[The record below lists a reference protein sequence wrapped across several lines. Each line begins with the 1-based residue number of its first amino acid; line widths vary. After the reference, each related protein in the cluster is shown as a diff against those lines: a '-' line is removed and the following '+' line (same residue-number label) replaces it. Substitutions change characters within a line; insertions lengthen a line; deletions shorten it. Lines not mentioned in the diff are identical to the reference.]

1 MSRSTLLNEQDTSV
15 HAAHYEEL
23 RHHAIQRDDPV
34 ARHGLAVLLRRGVA
48 AWIAAWSGVPAAS
61 VSRSAVDERPDSC
74 PWPGSTNAEL
84 VRLLA
89 AMALGHVQE
98 VVA

>member
-23 RHHAIQRDDPV
+23 RHHAIQRDGPV

-48 AWIAAWSGVPAAS
+48 AWIAAWSGVP
-61 VSRSAVDERPDSC
+61 VSPSAVDKRPDFCS
-74 PWPGSTNAEL
+74 WPDSTNAEL